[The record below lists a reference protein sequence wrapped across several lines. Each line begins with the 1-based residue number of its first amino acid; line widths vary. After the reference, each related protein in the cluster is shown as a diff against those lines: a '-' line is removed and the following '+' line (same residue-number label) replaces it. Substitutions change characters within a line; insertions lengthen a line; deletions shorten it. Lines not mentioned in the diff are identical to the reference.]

1 MAVATAVVLVTL
13 IGAVMVVAVVAL
25 VVLGGVKALQV
36 RRGAP
41 RPAPTPPPAP
51 APVPGPQVA
60 AHHPMFDNPGGEQ

>member
-13 IGAVMVVAVVAL
+13 IGATMVVAVVAL

-41 RPAPTPPPAP
+41 RPAPAPPP